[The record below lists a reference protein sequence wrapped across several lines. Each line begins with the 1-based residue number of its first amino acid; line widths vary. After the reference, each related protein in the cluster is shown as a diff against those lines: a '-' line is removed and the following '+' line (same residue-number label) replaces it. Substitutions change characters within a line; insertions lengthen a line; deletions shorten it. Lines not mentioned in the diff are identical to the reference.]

1 MCSPIKVGFLLLD
14 VDRVE
19 GVEPE
24 PGGEGEA
31 RLVGPPGQGGHHH
44 RAPRLTGER
53 EEHVGARPEE
63 RKEKLPREKH
73 LYLWQRGANKLPQ
86 IFCSSGQFK
95 LLSLSLYLS
104 K

>member
-31 RLVGPPGQGGHHH
+31 RLVRPPGQGRHHH
-44 RAPRLTGER
+44 RAPRLPGER

-63 RKEKLPREKH
+63 GEETLQRETFVFVAEGSK
-73 LYLWQRGANKLPQ
+73 Q
-86 IFCSSGQFK
+86 IAENI
-95 LLSLSLYLS
+95 L
-104 K
+104 

>member
-31 RLVGPPGQGGHHH
+31 GLVRPPGQGRHHH
-44 RAPRLTGER
+44 RAPRLPGER

-63 RKEKLPREKH
+63 RKEKLQITERNICICV
-73 LYLWQRGANKLPQ
+73 RG
-86 IFCSSGQFK
+86 
-95 LLSLSLYLS
+95 
-104 K
+104 